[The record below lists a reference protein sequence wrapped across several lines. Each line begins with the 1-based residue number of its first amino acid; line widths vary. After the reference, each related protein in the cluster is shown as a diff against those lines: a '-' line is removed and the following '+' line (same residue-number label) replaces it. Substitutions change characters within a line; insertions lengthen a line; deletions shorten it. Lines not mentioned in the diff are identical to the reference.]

1 MEHKDLI
8 IELNSIGVIKFGQ
21 FTLKSGL
28 VSPIYIDL
36 RVLVSY
42 PATMRKVA
50 KVYSDILAKLK
61 FDRMGAVPYTAL
73 PITAAISL
81 VSNRPWIYT
90 RKEIKDHGIK
100 KPIEGE
106 YKPGETVV
114 LIDDMVTT
122 GASKFEVIQPFE
134 SEGLKVND
142 VVVLLDRE
150 QGAKKN
156 LAERGYNLYAV
167 FTLGEALD
175 VLLAEKA
182 ITHKVL
188 DKVKK
193 FLADNQA

>member
-1 MEHKDLI
+1 MSYKDLI
-8 IELNSIGVIKFGQ
+8 VELSSIGAIKFGQ

-42 PATMRKVA
+42 PATMSKVA
-50 KVYSDILAKLK
+50 EVYSRMLESLK

-73 PITAAISL
+73 PIVAAISTHN
-81 VSNRPWIYT
+81 NRPWIYT
-90 RKEIKDHGIK
+90 RKEVKDHGIK

-106 YKPGETVV
+106 YKSGETVV

-134 SEGLKVND
+134 AEGLKVKD

-150 QGAKKN
+150 QGAKRI
-156 LAERGYNLYAV
+156 LADKGYKLHSA
-167 FTLGEALD
+167 FTLGEVLN
-175 VLLAEKA
+175 VLLRERIIAQ
-182 ITHKVL
+182 KVF

-193 FLADNQA
+193 FIAENQA

>member
-1 MEHKDLI
+1 MVYLFDAHADI
-8 IELNSIGVIKFGQ
+8 ILAAYLRSDIGFQDGA
-21 FTLKSGL
+21 SGL
-28 VSPIYIDL
+28 L
-36 RVLVSY
+36 Q
-42 PATMRKVA
+42 
-50 KVYSDILAKLK
+50 
-61 FDRMGAVPYTAL
+61 TAYAGW
-73 PITAAISL
+73 IFAAQ
-81 VSNRPWIYT
+81 RADQ
-90 RKEIKDHGIK
+90 RRGKEIKDHGIK